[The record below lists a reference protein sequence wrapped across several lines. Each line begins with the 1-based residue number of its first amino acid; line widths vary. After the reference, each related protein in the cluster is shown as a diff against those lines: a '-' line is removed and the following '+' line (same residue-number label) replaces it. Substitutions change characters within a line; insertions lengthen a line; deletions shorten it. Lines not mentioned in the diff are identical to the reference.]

1 MKIDQQIKLLE
12 EQVAII
18 KDLRNLNHRDSRFA
32 TWKKTT
38 SSHLESIFSEGSDYV
53 RRFETLTFQDPRFA
67 ATGNSRSSYGD
78 MGSFVHDLDRAKTI
92 LEDGIEALRRLRPPK
107 TKEKTIP
114 KEPPAK
120 KPFAEETGSAE
131 QLSDEAFFERSI
143 LEKTLAE
150 DPVAGP
156 MPKEDLPA
164 VEEILGTSHEEGES
178 SLEEAIKDS
187 QDESEPLLEEVIKG
201 SQEAREPPLEEA
213 MKSSHGESG
222 PSLRNQAVDEVVGYV
237 SSLLYHYISL
247 EEDSKIKKK
256 LQGLRAE
263 LDNPERSKEGIMKA
277 LMTSWDTGKD
287 VLIDVVARVFAKKQ

>member
-53 RRFETLTFQDPRFA
+53 RRFETLTFQDPRFG
-67 ATGNSRSSYGD
+67 ATGSSQSSYGD

-92 LEDGIEALRRLRPPK
+92 LEDGIEALRRLRPPEPK
-107 TKEKTIP
+107 AKAAP
-114 KEPPAK
+114 KEPPPE
-120 KPFAEETGSAE
+120 KPLPEETGSAE
-131 QLSDEAFFERSI
+131 QLSDEAFFERSV

-150 DPVAGP
+150 DPVAGS

-164 VEEILGTSHEEGES
+164 VEEILGTSHEEGEP
-178 SLEEAIKDS
+178 SLEEA
-187 QDESEPLLEEVIKG
+187 IKG
-201 SQEAREPPLEEA
+201 SQEARKPPLEEV
-213 MKSSHGESG
+213 MKSSHEQSG

-256 LQGLRAE
+256 LQRLRAE
-263 LDNPERSKEGIMKA
+263 LDNPTRSKEGIMKA
-277 LMTSWDTGKD
+277 LMASWDMGKD